1 MEENKNQQSESSSEK
16 LSKRFDEERTQW
28 KRTVSDMSERMRD
41 IYTVSDLLTDL
52 YSQRQIA
59 LEYSHTLM
67 SHLIRLN
74 KLLRSKKAEKW
85 LHYTQNYDLRLDK
98 DPKNL
103 LIDVDLGPLI
113 EQKEMVENHLNYMRE
128 TVKSIDTMCFGVKY
142 RISLEEF
149 RRG

>member
-1 MEENKNQQSESSSEK
+1 MEENKNLQPESSSDS
-16 LSKRFDEERTQW
+16 LIKRFEEEREHW
-28 KRTVSDMSERMRD
+28 KTMVGDMAARMKD
-41 IYTVSDLLTDL
+41 IYTVSDLLVDL
-52 YSQRQIA
+52 YTQRQLA

-67 SHLIRLN
+67 SHLVRIN
-74 KLLRSKKAEKW
+74 ANLRSKRAAKW

-103 LIDVDLGPLI
+103 MIDVDLGPHIL
-113 EQKEMVENHLNYMRE
+113 QKEMVENHLNYMRE
-128 TVKSIDTMCFGVKY
+128 TVKTIDTMCYGVKY

>member
-1 MEENKNQQSESSSEK
+1 MEESQEQKKTNSSDE
-16 LSKRFDEERTQW
+16 LSKRFSTEREHW
-28 KRTVSDMSERMRD
+28 KETIGGMSGRLQD
-41 IYTVSDLLTDL
+41 IYKVSDLLTDL

-59 LEYSHTLM
+59 LEYSHELM

-74 KLLRSKKAEKW
+74 KLLRAKRADKW

-103 LIDVDLGPLI
+103 LIDVDLGPII
-113 EQKEMVENHLNYMRE
+113 EQKEMVENHYNYMKE
-128 TVKSIDTMCFGVKY
+128 TVKTIDTICFGVKY

>member
-1 MEENKNQQSESSSEK
+1 MEENKNQQPENSSEK
-16 LSKRFDEERTQW
+16 INKRFEEERVHWKNTVTQM
-28 KRTVSDMSERMRD
+28 SDRMRD
-41 IYTVSDLLTDL
+41 IYSVSDLLTDL

-74 KLLRSKKAEKW
+74 KLLRGKKAEKW

>member
-1 MEENKNQQSESSSEK
+1 MEENQEQKKANSSDE
-16 LSKRFDEERTQW
+16 LAKRFSKEREDW
-28 KRTVSDMSERMRD
+28 KETVGGMANRIQD
-41 IYTVSDLLTDL
+41 IYKVSDLLTDL

-59 LEYSHTLM
+59 LEYSHELM

-74 KLLRSKKAEKW
+74 KLLRAKRADKW

-103 LIDVDLGPLI
+103 LIDVDLGPII
-113 EQKEMVENHLNYMRE
+113 EQKEMVENQYNYMKE
-128 TVKSIDTMCFGVKY
+128 TVKTIDTICFGVKY

>member
-1 MEENKNQQSESSSEK
+1 MEENQEQKKTSSSEE
-16 LSKRFDEERTQW
+16 LSKRFSTEREHW
-28 KRTVSDMSERMRD
+28 KETIGGMSSRLQD
-41 IYTVSDLLTDL
+41 IYKVSDLLTDL

-59 LEYSHTLM
+59 LEYSHELM

-74 KLLRSKKAEKW
+74 KLLRAKRADKW

-103 LIDVDLGPLI
+103 LIDVDLGPII
-113 EQKEMVENHLNYMRE
+113 EQKEMVENHYNYMKE
-128 TVKSIDTMCFGVKY
+128 TVKTIDTICFGVKY

>member
-1 MEENKNQQSESSSEK
+1 
-16 LSKRFDEERTQW
+16 
-28 KRTVSDMSERMRD
+28 
-41 IYTVSDLLTDL
+41 
-52 YSQRQIA
+52 
-59 LEYSHTLM
+59 M

-74 KLLRSKKAEKW
+74 KLLRAKRADKW

-103 LIDVDLGPLI
+103 LIDVDLGPII
-113 EQKEMVENHLNYMRE
+113 EQKEMVENHYNYMKE
-128 TVKSIDTMCFGVKY
+128 TVKTIDTICFGVKY

>member
-1 MEENKNQQSESSSEK
+1 MEENQTQPESSSETI
-16 LSKRFDEERTQW
+16 SKRFTDEREHW
-28 KRTVSDMSERMRD
+28 KTTVGEMSDRLRD
-41 IYTVSDLLTDL
+41 IYSVAGLLTDL

-59 LEYSHTLM
+59 LEYTHTLM

-74 KLLRSKKAEKW
+74 KILRAKRAERF

-103 LIDVDLGPLI
+103 MIDVDLGPII

-128 TVKSIDTMCFGVKY
+128 TVKTIDTICYGVKY
-142 RISLEEF
+142 RVSLEEF

>member
-1 MEENKNQQSESSSEK
+1 MEENKNQQTESSSEK
-16 LSKRFDEERTQW
+16 LSKRFTEEREQW
-28 KRTVSDMSERMRD
+28 KKTIADMSERLRD
-41 IYTVSDLLTDL
+41 IYSVGSLLTDL
-52 YSQRQIA
+52 YSQRQVA

-74 KLLRSKKAEKW
+74 KILRAKKAERW

-103 LIDVDLGPLI
+103 MVDVDLGPII

-128 TVKSIDTMCFGVKY
+128 TVKTVDTICYGVKY

>member
-1 MEENKNQQSESSSEK
+1 MEENQTQPESSSETI
-16 LSKRFDEERTQW
+16 SKRFTDEREHW
-28 KRTVSDMSERMRD
+28 KTTVGDMSERLRD
-41 IYTVSDLLTDL
+41 IYSVAGLLTDL

-59 LEYSHTLM
+59 LENTHTLM

-74 KLLRSKKAEKW
+74 KILRAKRAERF

-103 LIDVDLGPLI
+103 MIDVDLGPII

-128 TVKSIDTMCFGVKY
+128 TVKTIDTICYGVKY
-142 RISLEEF
+142 RVSLEEF

>member
-1 MEENKNQQSESSSEK
+1 MEENQINPENSSETV
-16 LSKRFDEERTQW
+16 SKRFTDEREHW
-28 KRTVSDMSERMRD
+28 KITVGEMSERLRD
-41 IYTVSDLLTDL
+41 IYAVASLLTDL

-74 KLLRSKKAEKW
+74 KILRGKRAERF

-103 LIDVDLGPLI
+103 MIDVDLGPII

-128 TVKSIDTMCFGVKY
+128 TVKTIDTICYGIKY
-142 RISLEEF
+142 RVSLEEF

>member
-1 MEENKNQQSESSSEK
+1 
-16 LSKRFDEERTQW
+16 LSKRFSTEREHW
-28 KRTVSDMSERMRD
+28 KETIGGMSGRLQD
-41 IYTVSDLLTDL
+41 IYKVSDLLTDL

-59 LEYSHTLM
+59 LEYSHELM

-74 KLLRSKKAEKW
+74 KLLRAKRADKW

-103 LIDVDLGPLI
+103 LIDVDLGPII
-113 EQKEMVENHLNYMRE
+113 EQKEMVENHYNYMKE
-128 TVKSIDTMCFGVKY
+128 TVKTIDTICFGVKY

>member
-1 MEENKNQQSESSSEK
+1 MEENKNQQTESSSEK
-16 LSKRFDEERTQW
+16 LSARFTEEREQW
-28 KRTVSDMSERMRD
+28 KKTIADMSERLRD
-41 IYTVSDLLTDL
+41 IYSVGSLLTDL
-52 YSQRQIA
+52 YSQRQVA

-74 KLLRSKKAEKW
+74 KILRAKKAERW

-103 LIDVDLGPLI
+103 MVDVDLGPII

-128 TVKSIDTMCFGVKY
+128 TVKTVDTICYGVKY

>member
-1 MEENKNQQSESSSEK
+1 MEESQEQKKTNSSEE
-16 LSKRFDEERTQW
+16 LSKRFSTEREHW
-28 KRTVSDMSERMRD
+28 KETIGGMSGRLQD
-41 IYTVSDLLTDL
+41 IYKVSDLLTDL

-59 LEYSHTLM
+59 LEYSHELM

-74 KLLRSKKAEKW
+74 KLLRAKRADKW

-103 LIDVDLGPLI
+103 LIDVDLGPII
-113 EQKEMVENHLNYMRE
+113 EQKEMVENHYNYMKE
-128 TVKSIDTMCFGVKY
+128 TVKTIDTICFGVKY

>member
-1 MEENKNQQSESSSEK
+1 MEESKNQQSENSSEK
-16 LSKRFDEERTQW
+16 LSKRFEEERVQW
-28 KRTVSDMSERMRD
+28 KNTVSQMSERMRD
-41 IYTVSDLLTDL
+41 IYAVSELLTDL

-74 KLLRSKKAEKW
+74 KLLRSRKAERW

-103 LIDVDLGPLI
+103 LVDVDLGPLI

>member
-1 MEENKNQQSESSSEK
+1 MAENKNQQTESSSEK
-16 LSKRFDEERTQW
+16 LSSRFTEEREQW
-28 KRTVSDMSERMRD
+28 KKTIADMSDRLRD
-41 IYTVSDLLTDL
+41 IYSVAGLLTDL

-74 KLLRSKKAEKW
+74 KILRAKRADRW
-85 LHYTQNYDLRLDK
+85 LHYTKNYDLRLDK
-98 DPKNL
+98 EPKNL
-103 LIDVDLGPLI
+103 LIDVDLGPII

-128 TVKSIDTMCFGVKY
+128 TVKTVDTICYGVKY
-142 RISLEEF
+142 RVSLEEF

>member
-1 MEENKNQQSESSSEK
+1 MEESKNQQSENSSEK
-16 LSKRFDEERTQW
+16 LNKRFEEEREQW
-28 KRTVSDMSERMRD
+28 KNTVSQMSERMRD
-41 IYTVSDLLTDL
+41 IYTVSELLTDL

-74 KLLRSKKAEKW
+74 KLLRSRKAERW

-103 LIDVDLGPLI
+103 LVDVDLGPLI